1 MGRLLCSLLMS
12 LAVTDGAVPYP
23 SCTCQH
29 YRQPLENRLLNH
41 QLKQCIDSQSH
52 RLITYCLH
60 NHAMFIQGPG
70 AKNVFQLCH
79 RCCYLSPT
87 RGSKPWVVFWHYG
100 IATMPPHLHL
110 PPNATKMLHTEQ
122 LSVSQING
130 KTYWTG
136 TIMQTNEITDQL
148 CPKNQPLPVG
158 SMMQVT
164 ELTPP

>member
-1 MGRLLCSLLMS
+1 
-12 LAVTDGAVPYP
+12 
-23 SCTCQH
+23 
-29 YRQPLENRLLNH
+29 
-41 QLKQCIDSQSH
+41 
-52 RLITYCLH
+52 
-60 NHAMFIQGPG
+60 
-70 AKNVFQLCH
+70 
-79 RCCYLSPT
+79 
-87 RGSKPWVVFWHYG
+87 
-100 IATMPPHLHL
+100 MPPHLHL